1 MNPAAATAT
10 AILAPVFT
18 LAAWTALILLLV
30 AGRRVAAALQ
40 GRAAVQ
46 DFALGE
52 APQLPSSVA
61 LANRNYMNLLE
72 LPLLFYVGCLAALV
86 TANVSQT
93 LLTLAWAYVALRVV
107 HSLIHVG
114 YNRVS
119 HRFAAFVASNGVLLA
134 FWVVLG
140 LRVFA
145 GSTS

>member
-1 MNPAAATAT
+1 MNPKPDT
-10 AILAPVFT
+10 AILAPVFA

-30 AGRRVAAALQ
+30 AGRRVAAALR

-52 APQLPSSVA
+52 APQLPPSVV

-86 TANVSQT
+86 TSNVSPA
-93 LLTLAWAYVALRVV
+93 LLRLAWAYVALRVV

-119 HRFAAFVASNGVLLA
+119 HRFAAFAASNGVLVA

-145 GSTS
+145 GPV